1 MYKSETVTDT
11 LLGSIK

>member
-1 MYKSETVTDT
+1 MNKSETVTDT